1 MLPNFRIDL
10 ADFCLRL
17 SIGFVVVVIMA
28 SAVLATSMAA
38 CGMNEE
44 SRDAT
49 EEAGDRNPRVGGD
62 GGDVGE
68 RKDRFVSVSAGV
80 SHSCGVKTD
89 GSVKCWGSNFQGQST
104 PPDGSF
110 SSVSAGWYHTCGVRT
125 DGSVADDGENHTC
138 GVRTDNSVQCW
149 GLNDDGVGR
158 AVGQATP
165 PTGEFVSVSA
175 GNIHTC
181 GVKTDGSIECWG
193 IEKWLKLARSPHLL
207 QGSPPSVPDTITH
220 AVLRGPAPSNA
231 GA

>member
-89 GSVKCWGSNFQGQST
+89 GS
-104 PPDGSF
+104 F
-110 SSVSAGWYHTCGVRT
+110 SSVSA
-125 DGSVADDGENHTC
+125 GENHTC

-231 GA
+231 GARTMTSRER

>member
-110 SSVSAGWYHTCGVRT
+110 SSVS
-125 DGSVADDGENHTC
+125 SGENHTC

-231 GA
+231 GVLKSG